1 MNTFHILGTMQS
13 ALKTPFIQSQKSR
26 RLMVISSLSKQGV
39 RDSERLSDL
48 PEITKLVSGS
58 SGTWNRMSW
67 LHHFCTLLLPDQAV
81 HSWGPSWQDASIL
94 QWRPCIAVI
103 PSVWRCRC
111 TSFVTEHLTA
121 WRETGKHVSRN
132 VYAASPKEW
141 RIYLLLYLFN
151 FLWMCFIFFTSE
163 AIFIML
169 GESFFCSHSFWLTC
183 LPKCWVSCKP
193 HFKGWSSVTS
203 SPTLRPPQCPVVP
216 TLTLMMLITLTYL
229 YPQHP
234 APTLSFWRAGA
245 VPDSMSPWSDMD
257 SGSK

>member
-1 MNTFHILGTMQS
+1 MKQNELASSFLHPPAPWPSCPLLWTLLAGRQHPSVAPMHCS
-13 ALKTPFIQSQKSR
+13 DPVCVALQVYIIRHRASYCLERDRETRVPKCLRCFTKRVANLFA
-26 RLMVISSLSKQGV
+26 SLSFQFF
-39 RDSERLSDL
+39 
-48 PEITKLVSGS
+48 
-58 SGTWNRMSW
+58 M
-67 LHHFCTLLLPDQAV
+67 
-81 HSWGPSWQDASIL
+81 
-94 QWRPCIAVI
+94 
-103 PSVWRCRC
+103 
-111 TSFVTEHLTA
+111 
-121 WRETGKHVSRN
+121 N
-132 VYAASPKEW
+132 VFY
-141 RIYLLLYLFN
+141 
-151 FLWMCFIFFTSE
+151 FFTSE